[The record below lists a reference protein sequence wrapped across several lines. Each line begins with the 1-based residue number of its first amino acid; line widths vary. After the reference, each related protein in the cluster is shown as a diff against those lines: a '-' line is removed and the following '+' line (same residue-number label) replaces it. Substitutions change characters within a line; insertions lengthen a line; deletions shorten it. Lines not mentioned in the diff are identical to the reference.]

1 MPIVDSG
8 CSFTYYWR
16 SYVEIT
22 NLADAKLELM
32 VQFESIVL
40 LDKKLREIERWQW
53 HRRLW
58 LAIKRLVARIHG

>member
-1 MPIVDSG
+1 M
-8 CSFTYYWR
+8 
-16 SYVEIT
+16 EIT

-32 VQFESIVL
+32 VQAENIRSLNIQMAEL
-40 LDKKLREIERWQW
+40 ERWQW